1 MYFTYYISGND
12 INTKTQEHLKKAYE
26 VMEINLEEN
35 GRLLLRSLFKSDPDL
50 MPHYPFFKDEWN
62 KISYADYAGT
72 HPDQPVNTW
81 FVVCRCET
89 VSAFSKF
96 FLDLMRL
103 YSQTQFFCRR
113 SDSNLPIIFCLVQYF
128 YVATC

>member
-1 MYFTYYISGND
+1 MVTTILISVAILSHTNCFLYVGSLSFTYHISGND

-26 VMEINLEEN
+26 VMESNVEEN

-81 FVVCRCET
+81 FVVFRYEP
-89 VSAFSKF
+89 VSVLSNFSLTF
-96 FLDLMRL
+96 
-103 YSQTQFFCRR
+103 
-113 SDSNLPIIFCLVQYF
+113 I
-128 YVATC
+128 

>member
-1 MYFTYYISGND
+1 MTSVLISVATLSHICCFLCFVYAHFTCNISGND

-81 FVVCRCET
+81 FVVFRCET
-89 VSAFSKF
+89 
-96 FLDLMRL
+96 
-103 YSQTQFFCRR
+103 
-113 SDSNLPIIFCLVQYF
+113 LPI
-128 YVATC
+128 